1 MNLGK
6 TSTFFRFGIRQKI
19 ILVLITVLLSA
30 LTVSS
35 WMALQKEKKSILEEI
50 NRRGSDISRFVAKS
64 LSFSVIGYDYHTIQ
78 LLLDEIT
85 TSKDIGHARVISAKG
100 NVMAVSGNLAQS
112 KDNQHL
118 VMFNEDITI
127 NGNVVG
133 QLMIGLSTDVTL
145 QRLES
150 QKFNLVK
157 REALVIFLI
166 AIGEFLA
173 LSFIIIRPVS
183 IMSESLDNSVDEHG
197 TITGEIPINSTDE
210 FGVLANRFNN
220 LRNQLNSANYALR
233 TKIEAA
239 DEQLLTTNRQLT
251 EQSRELQKINEELSH
266 MAITDSLTRLY
277 NRRHFENLMET
288 EMAMSI
294 RHGDINS
301 IMIIDIDHF
310 KNINDTYGHP
320 EGDIVIKEVATIL
333 KKDMR
338 KTDIACRLGGE
349 EFVVFCKRTTKEM
362 SIATAETLRRNI
374 SERVFS
380 FNQELVNITVS
391 IGITTFPGSSIN
403 SIDDFFKSADDA
415 LYYCKKNGRNQIAH
429 SEDINSDSRSNVQ
442 RLSST

>member
-6 TSTFFRFGIRQKI
+6 TSKLFHFGIRQKI

-35 WMALQKEKKSILEEI
+35 WMVLQKEKKSILDEI

-64 LSFSVIGYDYHTIQ
+64 LSFSVVGYDYHTIQ

-85 TSKDIGHARVISAKG
+85 TSKDIGHARVISVKG
-100 NVMAVSGNLAQS
+100 NVMAESGDFSQGE
-112 KDNQHL
+112 DNQHV
-118 VMFNEDITI
+118 VMFSEDITI
-127 NGNVVG
+127 NGNVIG
-133 QLMIGLSTDVTL
+133 RLMIGLSTDVTL

-197 TITGEIPINSTDE
+197 TITGEIPINSKDE

-220 LRNQLNSANYALR
+220 LRDQLNSANYALR

-239 DEQLLTTNRQLT
+239 DEQLLTTNKQLT
-251 EQSRELQKINEELSH
+251 EQSRELQKINEELSQ

-301 IMIIDIDHF
+301 IMIIDIDNF

-362 SIATAETLRRNI
+362 SIATAEGLRRNI
-374 SERVFS
+374 SDRVFS
-380 FNQELVNITVS
+380 FNQELVKITVS
-391 IGITTFPGSSIN
+391 IGITTFPGSTIN
-403 SIDDFFKSADDA
+403 SVDDFFKSADDA

-429 SEDINSDSRSNVQ
+429 SEDINTDSSNNVQ
-442 RLSST
+442 QLSST